1 MLSRILGEDIYRSV
15 NVEYCVKIKEQK
27 EKLKEHGLLG
37 RLYSIYYYTDRYYKE
52 NLPKVNFEFFY
63 RFFVQIGIRCAYDI
77 GMHKDKFYMC
87 MKESL
92 ATNILNAIVKIPIR
106 CLIQEIHEHKEKGK
120 LHGDT
125 DREEYAFYE
134 LAYLKKP
141 EYIREVCQRYPEML
155 RLLLLR
161 IGQVIEET
169 AEILKNLK
177 SDKHQIIDE
186 VLSGIPFSRISELNM
201 GMSDAHKGGHTVA
214 KIVLDNGKKLI
225 YRPNGIEK
233 NEIFFQMYDWLMKGS
248 GLGSSHRKF
257 LSFST
262 HSWEEYVSTLSCTSD
277 REVRKYY
284 FRSGVLLFLCYLT
297 YSTDIH
303 GENLIARGEYPELVD
318 LETMPGNRSV
328 HGVLSEKNPLN
339 SFMVTSV
346 LKTGFLPEPCWGK
359 NEKNESPSALH
370 SRGVMRTTI
379 KVPVIYHPF
388 SSQIEIGHD
397 FGKVNVDNS
406 TVKLKGKAV
415 NPQEYV
421 DDICAGFC
429 HAYKRTMT
437 LKDEMSELLEKLC
450 LQKSRYLI
458 RHTQQYD
465 MYLNISY
472 FPEFMKKTENRIYFF
487 YVLKKRKYS
496 DAYTEDISKAELQAL
511 LDLDI
516 PIFYF
521 SGDKTDMEL
530 GEGEECKDYF
540 EKTAHQCIQSH
551 IKTLCKEDM
560 FRQKM
565 LIRMSVGFN
574 LSEINGSRDIKINSQ
589 SDFWLHSAET
599 IGNSLLRW
607 KIKKGNVEVY
617 PTIRCYDS
625 GWNIE
630 KMKHCLYDGNIG
642 LAVCFALLFSC
653 TGKQHF
659 LDECMKL
666 CIRVFRYTDM
676 VLNNEEAA
684 ESKQTGMFIGE
695 GSIVYGY
702 LILYKILKKPEFLK
716 YAEKQVTIVEK
727 FVSKDENYDLLSG
740 NAGWIVVL
748 LKLYEVSG
756 SNQYLDMSV
765 EIEKLLWE
773 KRMEFP
779 DGVGWVNTNG
789 KTALSGMS
797 HGNSGIILAY
807 SYLLKCTGEKK
818 YRDRIYCML
827 KYEDSLYS
835 ENEENWKDL
844 RKEENICYYSNAWCH
859 GGSGILLSRLALLRL
874 NDFKDDEIVR
884 EDIKR
889 GIRCLSL
896 WEKEDRLCICH
907 GLTGIYLIYKA
918 CARVLKKS
926 AYYFEAEKVRK
937 KILET
942 KKIKVQEAGSTSL
955 MAGFGGL
962 VFTLCK
968 ADDDIIW

>member
-15 NVEYCVKIKEQK
+15 NVEYCMKIKKQK
-27 EKLKEHGLLG
+27 EKLKDNGLQG
-37 RLYSIYYYTDRYYKE
+37 TLYSIYYYTDMYYKG
-52 NLPKVNFEFFY
+52 NLPKVNFESFY
-63 RFFVQIGIRCAYDI
+63 RFFIQIGIRCAYNI
-77 GMHKDKFYMC
+77 GMNKEKLYAC
-87 MKESL
+87 MEESL
-92 ATNILNAIVKIPIR
+92 ATNILNAIVKIPVR
-106 CLIQEIHEHKEKGK
+106 CLIQEIHEYKEKGK
-120 LHGDT
+120 LHGAT
-125 DREEYAFYE
+125 DSEEYVSYE
-134 LAYLKKP
+134 SAYLQKP
-141 EYIREVCQRYPEML
+141 EYIRKVCRKYPEML

-161 IGQVIEET
+161 IGQVVEET
-169 AEILKNLK
+169 EEILKNLRN
-177 SDKHQIIDE
+177 DKHQIIDE
-186 VLSGIPFSRISELNM
+186 VLSGIPFSEISELNM

-214 KIVLDNGKKLI
+214 KIVLDNGKKII

-233 NEIFFQMYDWLMKGS
+233 NKIFFQMYDWLMEGS
-248 GLGSSHRKF
+248 GLSSSHRKF
-257 LSFST
+257 LTFST
-262 HSWEEYVSTLSCTSD
+262 HSWEEYVSTLSCMSD
-277 REVRKYY
+277 KEVRKYY

-297 YSTDIH
+297 YTTDVH
-303 GENLIARGEYPELVD
+303 GENLIARGEYPELID

-328 HGVLSEKNPLN
+328 YGILSEKDPLN
-339 SFMVTSV
+339 SFVVTSV
-346 LKTGFLPEPCWGK
+346 LKTGFLPEPFWGA

-370 SRGVMRTTI
+370 FKGVMKTTI
-379 KVPVIYHPF
+379 QVPVIYHPF
-388 SSQIEIGHD
+388 SSKIVIGHD
-397 FGKVNVDNS
+397 FGKVSVDNS
-406 TVKLKGKAV
+406 TVRLKGKAV

-429 HAYKRTMT
+429 HAYKRTIIQ
-437 LKDEMSELLEKLC
+437 KDEMSELIEKLC

-496 DAYTEDISKAELQAL
+496 DAYTEGIFKAELQSL

-530 GEGEECKDYF
+530 GDGEEYKRYF

-560 FRQKM
+560 FRQEM

-574 LSEINGSRDIKINSQ
+574 LPKVNGSRDIKINLQ
-589 SDFWLHSAET
+589 SDFCLHSAEN
-599 IGNSLLRW
+599 IGNSLLTW

-617 PTIRCYDS
+617 PAIRYYDS
-625 GWNIE
+625 RWNIE
-630 KMKHCLYDGNIG
+630 NMKHCLYDGDIG

-653 TGKQHF
+653 TGKQYF

-695 GSIVYGY
+695 GSIAYGY
-702 LILYKILKKPEFLK
+702 LILYKILKRPEFLK
-716 YAEKQVTIVEK
+716 YAGKQVSAVKKIT
-727 FVSKDENYDLLSG
+727 SRDDNYDLLSG
-740 NAGWIVVL
+740 NAGWIIVL
-748 LKLYEVSG
+748 LKLYEASG
-756 SNQYLDMSV
+756 NDQYLDMAV
-765 EIEKLLWE
+765 ELEKMLWK
-773 KRMEFP
+773 KRTEFP
-779 DGVGWVNTNG
+779 VGVGWISAEY
-789 KTALSGMS
+789 KSALSGIS
-797 HGNSGIILAY
+797 HGNSGMILAY
-807 SYLLKCTGEKK
+807 SYLLKHTGDKK
-818 YRDRIYCML
+818 YRDKIYRML

-835 ENEENWKDL
+835 ENEGNWKDL
-844 RKEENICYYSNAWCH
+844 RREENACYHSNVWCH
-859 GGSGILLSRLALLRL
+859 GGSGILLSRLALLCL
-874 NDFKDDEIVR
+874 DVFKDDEIVR
-884 EDIKR
+884 KDIKR

-896 WEKEDRLCICH
+896 WEKEERLCICH

-926 AYYFEAEKVRK
+926 DYYFEAEKVRK

-962 VFTLCK
+962 AVVLCE
-968 ADDDIIW
+968 ADDDLIW